1 MTAKVT
7 DQDLSD
13 YLALATDADV
23 EAATDFALDLLERG
37 VDSDTLISTLLVPA
51 QLEVGRR
58 WETNEWNVAQEHA
71 ATAVTDA
78 VLAAVASSI
87 ASVRSGE
94 GHLVVACAEGEYHT
108 MPTRMATE
116 LLRSAGWKVT
126 FIGPSTPAAHLRD
139 FVASVN
145 PSGVAV
151 ACSVP
156 IFLAGARRTID
167 AVREVGVPAYAAGRG
182 FGTDDYRARRLGADG
197 WFASTTELVQWPRT
211 DEAPP
216 VPPEHLALE
225 AARPDVVRR
234 AFKELCARMP
244 AVSQYNDDQLDR
256 TREDFDY
263 TLQFL
268 SAAVLVE
275 DDRLFDDYVDWALGL
290 LEARNV
296 PRPVL
301 ATSLECLLAA
311 LPRELDTAR
320 SLLNGAIKRLS

>member
-1 MTAKVT
+1 MTAAVT
-7 DQDLSD
+7 DQDLSE
-13 YLALATDADV
+13 YLALAAEADV

-37 VDSDTLISTLLVPA
+37 VDFDTLISGLLVPA

-78 VLAAVASSI
+78 VLAALASSI
-87 ASVRSGE
+87 ASVRSGL
-94 GHLVVACAEGEYHT
+94 GHLIVACAESEYHT
-108 MPTRMATE
+108 MPTRMGAE

-126 FIGPSTPAAHLRD
+126 FIGPSTPAEHLRD
-139 FVASVN
+139 FVASVR

-197 WFASTTELVQWPRT
+197 WFANTSELVELPRT
-211 DEAPP
+211 EEAPP

-225 AARPDVVRR
+225 AARPDVVDG
-234 AFKELCARMP
+234 AFKELCARVP
-244 AVSQYNDDQLDR
+244 AVAEYTDAQLAR

-268 SAAVLVE
+268 SASVLVD

-290 LEARNV
+290 LEARHV

-301 ATSLECLLAA
+301 ATSFECLVTA
-311 LPRELDTAR
+311 LPGDLATAR
-320 SLLNGAIKRLS
+320 SLLTGAVKRLT